1 MAVITLPDGS
11 KGYNYP
17 KRSQPYQPTKTPH
30 VGATVFLRSQPH
42 VVIREA
48 AGTSGSPYHRP
59 GHNACYWVA
68 PVEIDGTIGAMTTHW
83 ISARDMMGS
92 N

>member
-17 KRSQPYQPTKTPH
+17 KRSQAYTPTKTPH
-30 VGATVFLRSQPH
+30 VGATVFLKAQPH
-42 VVIREA
+42 VIIREA
-48 AGTSGSPYHRP
+48 AGTYRAFYQRKDE
-59 GHNACYWVA
+59 ACYWIA
-68 PVEIDGTIGAMTTHW
+68 PVEVDGTIGAMTTQW
-83 ISARDMMGS
+83 ISARDMMRS